1 MEKFSV
7 RRPFTVLVAVLI
19 VIILGFVSVS
29 NMTTDLL
36 PSMSLPY
43 MIVVTPYPGASPERV
58 ETAVSEPM
66 ERALGTISHVKNVYS
81 VSSENYS
88 MTQLEFEDG
97 TDMDS
102 AMVKVSSAV
111 EQTRAT
117 LPDGCGTPSILEISM
132 DMVATMYLAVGR
144 EGYDIYELSDYVK
157 NDVVPYFERQ
167 EGVAEVS
174 TIGLVEKS
182 VQVELNDAKITDV
195 NDRIL
200 ALTDDGLRK
209 ALEEL
214 EDAKAQVERGQN
226 ELESQEKSFGETVSG
241 GIMDGIEPE
250 AEELAVQLKDGIDKL
265 IGRLEELKD
274 MSGSLGSVGDSMAGN
289 ISGAMQDFQDAY
301 GTAVVDIGKIKADL
315 EKAREQIEKIYGEGS
330 TQAEAARKAIN
341 NVSEKA
347 EAAKQATGQVEK
359 DANDPA
365 VQEAVEKAIEE
376 AIEEAEKIIHD
387 ITEET
392 EPGTGGG
399 SQDGSGT
406 GGQDGSSSGQGGTT
420 DGSSTGQSGD
430 VDGSTPSGNGTDTGN
445 STDGSGAGGAS
456 GDASLGGGT
465 GDTGSGADSAGGTGE
480 GAAPD
485 SGASVPA
492 DGAGGAGTD
501 ASGVDGTTTGQAI
514 LPWNAAIQVRTSAR
528 VKSFHEI
535 LREVDDAT
543 PAEGGGTS
551 GGGEGSGSG
560 EGGSGEQS
568 SARDSEEFKR
578 LEDDIQ
584 KLEQAGKDLEKA
596 LEGAATSTG
605 SAIGYASSDELAER
619 IQSMVKNLQGVSSTL
634 QNTKSVSSIS
644 AGVSKLI
651 AVTVSIEDMMDR
663 LRASNISGEMN
674 GGVDKIEEQLQNL
687 LKDMDRYPELL
698 DGLEEGMAKLTQ
710 GQLDA
715 AVGFASAAMGLSS
728 AQQQLEVAT
737 KQYERAREEALK
749 NANLDQLVNAQTL
762 SGLIYAQNFSMPAGY
777 IDDKNDQSWLLK
789 IGDEYGS
796 EFEIADALLCEI
808 EDLGVVRL
816 SDVADVTVIDNADDS
831 YTALNGSDGVILAV
845 YKSSTAGTNE
855 VSAACNRAIEQLTET
870 REGTHVVTLMDQ
882 GEYINMIVKDIL
894 TSMGLGALLAILVL
908 ALFLRD
914 IRPTL
919 MVGISIPLSVLF
931 TVLLMY
937 FSGLS
942 LNIMT
947 LSGLSLGIGMLV
959 DNSIV
964 VMENIIR
971 LRQRGVS
978 TARACVQGAKQVSNS
993 IIASTLTTICV
1004 FLPMVF
1010 TTGTVRELL
1019 IPMALSITYCLT
1031 ASLIVAMTVIP
1042 ASASVILKNVKQKK
1056 ESLFDRMLDR
1066 YGVAL
1071 DYCLKHKAVPLG
1083 IAIGLLAISVI
1094 WLIRMGVI
1102 MLPPMSSDYIEANV
1116 QTNEDLSKEESYALM
1131 DEAIGRMMQ
1140 VENLADVGAMDL
1152 SSAAGLISSMQI
1164 SGDNYGSYTLYITLT
1179 EGASKKDVE
1188 RVQKEIEGILEAMD
1202 CEYSVSTGGMSD
1214 LSSFMSSGLS
1224 ANVYGNDLERVT
1236 QITEDVMQAA
1246 AGIEGFE
1253 HISNG
1258 TENDEQTLHLVI
1270 DKDKAMSYGLT
1281 VAQIY
1286 SQIAARLNTEVE
1298 STTIT
1303 ADGLTLTVSIV
1314 DETDVLTRENLL
1326 DMEFTA
1332 QQSDASGMGGM
1343 SSAGMSGM
1351 STGIG
1356 LGSAGGG
1363 MSLSGSSDL
1372 GGLAEMLGIET
1383 EESSEE
1389 ETEEE
1394 AEEAEEEDDGVHKL
1408 SEFAHLEET
1417 TAPGSVQREN
1427 QSRYMTVTADTKEGF
1442 NTTLLTRQLQ
1452 KEIDR
1457 INAELPDGY
1466 SVEIG
1471 GEALQ
1476 VRQMVEQMAKM
1487 LALAFAFIYLV
1498 MVSQFQSLLSPFIIL
1513 FTIPLAFTGGMIGLI
1528 VNRQQLSLL
1537 ALMGFLVLMGTVVNN
1552 GIVFVDY
1559 TNQLRIGGLRRRN
1572 ALIATGKTRMRPIL
1586 MTTLTTVLAMMN
1598 LIFGSGMGSQLS
1610 RGMAIVISWGLMYA
1624 TLMTLFI
1631 VPVVYDILYK
1641 KQPMNVEIGSDIDD
1655 IPDDAAQFMEE
1666 MAQQEEKR
1674 AEEAGEETAAY
1685 REEVLEFREETP
1697 EFHDE
1702 PEADP
1707 ADDDMD
1713 VFDL

>member
-1 MEKFSV
+1 M
-7 RRPFTVLVAVLI
+7 
-19 VIILGFVSVS
+19 
-29 NMTTDLL
+29 
-36 PSMSLPY
+36 
-43 MIVVTPYPGASPERV
+43 

-132 DMVATMYLAVGR
+132 DMIATMYLAVGR

-241 GIMDGIEPE
+241 SIMDGIEPE

-420 DGSSTGQSGD
+420 DGSSSGQGGTTDGSTSGQGGTTDGSSTGQGGTT
-430 VDGSTPSGNGTDTGN
+430 DGSTPSGNGTDTGN

-578 LEDDIQ
+578 LENDIQ

-831 YTALNGSDGVILAV
+831 YTVLDGSDGVILAV

-1188 RVQKEIEGILEAMD
+1188 RVQKEIEGILEPMD

-1332 QQSDASGMGGM
+1332 QQSGASGMGGM

-1351 STGIG
+1351 SAGMG

-1476 VRQMVEQMAKM
+1476 VRQSTAP
-1487 LALAFAFIYLV
+1487 A
-1498 MVSQFQSLLSPFIIL
+1498 
-1513 FTIPLAFTGGMIGLI
+1513 
-1528 VNRQQLSLL
+1528 
-1537 ALMGFLVLMGTVVNN
+1537 
-1552 GIVFVDY
+1552 
-1559 TNQLRIGGLRRRN
+1559 
-1572 ALIATGKTRMRPIL
+1572 
-1586 MTTLTTVLAMMN
+1586 
-1598 LIFGSGMGSQLS
+1598 
-1610 RGMAIVISWGLMYA
+1610 RG
-1624 TLMTLFI
+1624 
-1631 VPVVYDILYK
+1631 
-1641 KQPMNVEIGSDIDD
+1641 
-1655 IPDDAAQFMEE
+1655 
-1666 MAQQEEKR
+1666 
-1674 AEEAGEETAAY
+1674 
-1685 REEVLEFREETP
+1685 
-1697 EFHDE
+1697 
-1702 PEADP
+1702 
-1707 ADDDMD
+1707 
-1713 VFDL
+1713 

>member
-420 DGSSTGQSGD
+420 DGSSTGGQ
-430 VDGSTPSGNGTDTGN
+430 DGSS
-445 STDGSGAGGAS
+445 S
-456 GDASLGGGT
+456 

-492 DGAGGAGTD
+492 DGAEGTGSD
-501 ASGVDGTTTGQAI
+501 ASGIDGTTTGQAI

-578 LEDDIQ
+578 LENDIQ

-634 QNTKSVSSIS
+634 QNSKSVSSIS

-831 YTALNGSDGVILAV
+831 YTVLDGSDGVILAV

-1083 IAIGLLAISVI
+1083 IASGLLAISVI

-1188 RVQKEIEGILEAMD
+1188 RVQKEIEGILEPMD

-1332 QQSDASGMGGM
+1332 QQSGASGMGGM

-1351 STGIG
+1351 SAGMG
-1356 LGSAGGG
+1356 FGSAGGG

-1389 ETEEE
+1389 ETEEK
-1394 AEEAEEEDDGVHKL
+1394 AEEEKEEDDGVHKL

-1666 MAQQEEKR
+1666 MAQQKEKR
-1674 AEEAGEETAAY
+1674 AEETGDETAAY
-1685 REEVLEFREETP
+1685 REETPELREEAP
-1697 EFHDE
+1697 ELRGE
-1702 PEADP
+1702 TEADP